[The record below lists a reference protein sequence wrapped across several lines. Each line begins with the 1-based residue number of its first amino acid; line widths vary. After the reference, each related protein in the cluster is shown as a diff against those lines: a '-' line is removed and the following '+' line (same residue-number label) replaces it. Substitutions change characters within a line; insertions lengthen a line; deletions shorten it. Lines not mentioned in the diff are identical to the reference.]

1 MKLWKIPKVAG
12 NLAIAKENPLLAKLL
27 LIRNINTDA
36 KAEDFLNPEKKP
48 FIPFSVFKDN
58 DKVLSRIENAIS
70 SQEKVLIWGDF
81 DTDGVTSTAILFKT
95 LKAIGCNI
103 DKYIPNRDSENHG
116 MNTKALVKF
125 IAKEKV
131 KLIITVDCGISNLEE
146 VKFAK
151 TFKTDVIITDHHE
164 APEILPEAFA
174 IINPKAK
181 NSLIE
186 DLSATDIESLC
197 NLSGAGIAFK
207 LASELLKKYDKND
220 LYEEILA
227 IAAIGTVGDIVPL
240 QGENRHI
247 VFSGLKALKN
257 RANKGVSELLTNAG
271 ITDFEKIN
279 SEMIAFTVVP
289 RLNAAGRLA
298 SADLSFN
305 LFISDDENELKD
317 IAEKLSALNSERQQL
332 CCEAFER
339 AENIIQENPTQY
351 KNSVVI
357 CDEDAH
363 IGIIGL
369 SASKLVETYTKPAF
383 VMTKREN
390 IYRCSC
396 RGLKGINIYEI
407 LNENKD
413 LFLSFGGHEFAGGFA
428 FDGNT
433 VSFEKVRDAINN
445 SVLEQTNGE
454 EIKEILP
461 IDLELS
467 ADDISMEI
475 IETLKMLE
483 PFGAANEKP
492 VLAIKNLQVA
502 TFNFMGQNK
511 NHLKL
516 YCVDENGKS
525 LECVKWSEPQFA
537 GENSDKIDI
546 AFFPEINTFNGKT
559 SIQLLIK
566 DYILPDKKINTSK
579 FPKFIDCRTQA
590 KGYDKI
596 LNIVEHS
603 AENCGVFCE
612 LKKSTD
618 FFISKNMPKSKIFD
632 CENLPQNL
640 DVLIFVDMPR
650 SANLI
655 KKLFNNNIKEL
666 LFLNYENEKS
676 DIKNVISKIAGML
689 KYAKSALNGKTTISV
704 IRKNSLFN
712 NEIINQTMKLLSVCG
727 FATIEKIGKNDEISI
742 GAITPVSFENLSK
755 SDEFKTLELLVAKYN
770 KHCDMICN
778 TSTED
783 LKKYLT
789 K

>member
-1 MKLWKIPKVAG
+1 MKLWKTPKATG
-12 NLAIAKENPLLAKLL
+12 TLAIAKENPLLAKLL

-48 FIPFSVFKDN
+48 FIPFSVFKDR
-58 DKVLSRIENAIS
+58 DKVLFRIEEAIS
-70 SQEKVLIWGDF
+70 KQEKVLIWGDF
-81 DTDGVTSTAILFKT
+81 DTDGITSTSILFKT
-95 LKAIGCNI
+95 LKAIGCNVE
-103 DKYIPNRDSENHG
+103 KYIPNRDSENHG

-151 TFKTDVIITDHHE
+151 NFKTDVIITDHHE
-164 APEILPEAFA
+164 APEILPEALA

-181 NSLIE
+181 NSLVENI
-186 DLSATDIESLC
+186 SATDIESLC

-207 LASELLKKYDKND
+207 LATELLNKYDRND
-220 LYEEILA
+220 LYEEMLA

-240 QGENRHI
+240 RGENRHI
-247 VFSGLKALKN
+247 VFSGLKALKSN
-257 RANKGVSELLTNAG
+257 ANKGISVLLTDAG

-279 SEMIAFTVVP
+279 SEMIAFTIVP

-298 SADLSFN
+298 SADLSFR
-305 LFISDDENELKD
+305 LFVTEDETELKK
-317 IAEKLSALNSERQQL
+317 IAKELSTLNEARQKLCN
-332 CCEAFER
+332 EAFER
-339 AENIIQENPTQY
+339 AENIIQENPTLY
-351 KNSVVI
+351 KNSIVI

-383 VMTKREN
+383 VMTKRDN

-407 LNENKD
+407 LKENKD

-428 FDGNT
+428 FDSNIN
-433 VSFEKVRDAINN
+433 SFEKVREAINN

-454 EIKEILP
+454 ELKEILP

-467 ADDISMEI
+467 AKNITMDMIK
-475 IETLKMLE
+475 TLNMLE

-492 VLAIKNLQVA
+492 VLAIKNLQIA
-502 TFNFMGQNK
+502 TFKFMGQNK

-516 YCVDENGKS
+516 YCIDENGKN
-525 LECVKWSEPQFA
+525 LECVKWSEQQFA

-546 AFFPEINTFNGKT
+546 AFFPEVNSFNGKT

-566 DYILPDKKINTSK
+566 DYILPDKKIDFTK
-579 FPKFIDCRTQA
+579 FPKFIDCRTQI

-603 AENCGVFCE
+603 AEKCGVFCE
-612 LKKSTD
+612 FQKSKD
-618 FFISKNMPKSKIFD
+618 FFISKNMPQDKIFD
-632 CENLPQNL
+632 CEMLPKNL

-650 SANLI
+650 SIETI
-655 KKLFNNNIKEL
+655 KKLFDKNIKEL
-666 LFLNYENEKS
+666 LFLNYENEKLE
-676 DIKNVISKIAGML
+676 IKNVISKIAGML
-689 KYAKSALNGKTTISV
+689 KYAKSALEGKTTISV
-704 IRKNSLFN
+704 IKKNSLFN
-712 NEIINQTMKLLSVCG
+712 SEIIIQTIKLLSDCD
-727 FATIEKIGKNDEISI
+727 FANIEITDEEISI
-742 GAITPVSFENLSK
+742 GAITPVPFENLSK
-755 SDEFKTLELLVAKYN
+755 SEEFKPLETLIEKYN

-778 TSTED
+778 TSNENF
-783 LKKYLT
+783 KKYLT